1 MVWQQFL
8 NGWVYY
14 LNFNWFILSIF
25 FFLLRLDVLLWSS
38 VEIYSIQFII
48 VKHLSTYITNYVI
61 LIKRRDTTDCIFV
74 EYFQKN
80 CNWSFSSRFQS
91 RGVVKNWPQ
100 SGNRHLH
107 GKLGHLLCFPRPTEI
122 PPFKNTN
129 QFNENK
135 PCKVSNKS
143 RKAPLECERH
153 VKLSDLCWRRSGS
166 FETRD
171 CAPSLPVQEFQLI

>member
-1 MVWQQFL
+1 MIYTFKL
-8 NGWVYY
+8 
-14 LNFNWFILSIF
+14 F
-25 FFLLRLDVLLWSS
+25 FSLLRLDVLLWSAA
-38 VEIYSIQFII
+38 EILNLVYYCETF
-48 VKHLSTYITNYVI
+48 VNWHYKLCYTHKKK
-61 LIKRRDTTDCIFV
+61 KRRDTTDCICV
-74 EYFQKN
+74 ECFQKN
-80 CNWSFSSRFQS
+80 CYWSVTSRFQS

-100 SGNRHLH
+100 SGHRHVH
-107 GKLGHLLCFPRPTEI
+107 GKLGHLLCLPRPTEI
-122 PPFKNTN
+122 RPFKNTN
-129 QFNENK
+129 EFNKNK